1 MVTRQKYGGR
11 KKGSPNKTTI
21 EIRDA
26 FQILIE
32 NNLNQLQ
39 DDLDYLEPLARIK
52 ILIELSKF
60 ILPQMKA
67 VDVNLDAKPEVRLIS
82 LGFGVKPEE
91 KKVINT

>member
-1 MVTRQKYGGR
+1 MALRQKYGGR
-11 KKGSPNKTTI
+11 KKGSPNKTTA

-39 DDLDYLEPLARIK
+39 DDLDYLDPLARIK
-52 ILIELSKF
+52 VLIELSKF

-67 VDVNLDAKPEVRLIS
+67 VDLSLDAKPEVRLIS
-82 LGFGVKPEE
+82 LGLGIKPDE
-91 KKVINT
+91 KIVINS

>member
-1 MVTRQKYGGR
+1 MATRQKYGGR
-11 KKGSPNKTTI
+11 KKGSPNKTTV

-52 ILIELSKF
+52 VLIELSKF

-67 VDVNLDAKPEVRLIS
+67 VDVSLDSKPEVRLIS
-82 LGFGVKPEE
+82 LGLGIKPEE
-91 KKVINT
+91 KKVINS